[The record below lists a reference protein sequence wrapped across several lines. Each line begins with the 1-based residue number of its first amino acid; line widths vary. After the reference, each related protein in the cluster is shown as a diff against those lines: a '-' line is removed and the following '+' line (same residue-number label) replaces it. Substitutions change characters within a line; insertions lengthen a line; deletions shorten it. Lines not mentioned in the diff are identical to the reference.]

1 MIAQK
6 PNIHAVL
13 GFFIASFQIIKLLD
27 IPLFIGVTLG
37 VTVSHW
43 FGVTPIMALTN
54 TAISNARAS
63 DKAYKLYDEKGLFLQ
78 VTPNG
83 GKWWRFKY
91 RFNDKE
97 KLLSLGTYPEIKL
110 AGARIKRDEAR
121 ELIANEVN
129 PSEIR
134 KARKQ
139 TKEGNIANSFE
150 VIAREWIATKMQT
163 KSQGY
168 QKNVL
173 RRFELYL
180 FPWLGKRTLSEINAP
195 ELLDVVRRIE
205 KLNKIETAYRTLQ
218 AAGQVFRYA
227 VQTGRTL
234 RDITTDLR
242 GALTPS
248 VTKHMAS
255 FTEPQQVAELMRA
268 IDGFTGTLTVQTALC
283 LAPLVFVRPSEL
295 RKAKWVDID
304 LEACEWSYLVTKTKT
319 EHIVPLCTQAIKLL
333 NDIKPL
339 SGSGEFVFQGGHNP
353 DKAMSEA
360 AINAALRR
368 MGYDT
373 KTQITGHGFRAM
385 ARTILHER
393 LNIDPHIIE
402 HQLAHAVPDNLGA
415 AYNRTKFLDQ
425 RKLMMQ
431 KWADYL
437 DDLKVGAKI
446 IQLIQA

>member
-1 MIAQK
+1 
-6 PNIHAVL
+6 
-13 GFFIASFQIIKLLD
+13 
-27 IPLFIGVTLG
+27 
-37 VTVSHW
+37 
-43 FGVTPIMALTN
+43 MALTD
-54 TAISNARAS
+54 TAIRNAKPM
-63 DKAYKLYDEKGLFLQ
+63 DKPFKLYDEKGLFLQ

-97 KLLSLGTYPEIKL
+97 KLLSFGTYPEIKL
-110 AGARIKRDEAR
+110 AGARAKRDEAR
-121 ELIANEVN
+121 ELIANEVD
-129 PSEIR
+129 PSDTR
-134 KARKQ
+134 KAKKQ
-139 TKEGNIANSFE
+139 TKNGNLANSFE

-163 KSQGY
+163 KSEAY

-180 FPWLGKRTLSEINAP
+180 FPWLGKRPITEINAP
-195 ELLDVVRRIE
+195 ELLSIVKRIE
-205 KLNKIETAYRTLQ
+205 MQNKVETAYRTLQ
-218 AAGQVFRYA
+218 ATGQVFRYA
-227 VQTGRTL
+227 VQTGKAL

-255 FTEPQQVAELMRA
+255 FTEPHQVAELMRA
-268 IDGFTGTLTVQTALC
+268 IEGFTGTLTVQIAMR

-295 RKAKWVDID
+295 RKAKWTDID
-304 LEACEWSYLVTKTKT
+304 LEIGEWRYLVTKTKT
-319 EHIVPLCTQAIKLL
+319 EHIVPLSTQAIDLL
-333 NDIKPL
+333 KTIKPL
-339 SGSGEFVFQGGHNP
+339 SGSGEYVFQGGHNP

-373 KTQITGHGFRAM
+373 KTEITGHGFRAM

-402 HQLAHAVPDNLGA
+402 HQLAHTVPDALGA
-415 AYNRTKFLDQ
+415 AYNRTKFIEQ
-425 RKLMMQ
+425 RTAMMQ
-431 KWADYL
+431 AWADYL
-437 DDLKVGAKI
+437 DELKAGAKVVPFK
-446 IQLIQA
+446 QA